1 MTSYRKATPSGILKD
16 PSHLGHFHT
25 VTLGH
30 CRRIQGRGRFSSKTF
45 LFYPPKVVKSQLYWS
60 EQGPGVDRNLGMP
73 QPSGTD
79 MAAPT
84 RE

>member
-45 LFYPPKVVKSQLYWS
+45 FFLPTKGRKVPVILERARPWSGQKSRHAS
-60 EQGPGVDRNLGMP
+60 
-73 QPSGTD
+73 
-79 MAAPT
+79 A
-84 RE
+84 